1 MPPTPAPAPGAPAAQ
16 LPVDAP
22 VVIAAHGTEVQAG
35 LRTVEA
41 MAERVSAAMP
51 GRRVR
56 VGYLD
61 VVGPTVGETLAALD
75 APAVVVP
82 LLLAPGYHVDV
93 DLPAVA
99 AAAAHPVV
107 CTGPVGPDERLL
119 DVVLR
124 RLLEAG
130 YTRGDAVVLGAA
142 GSSSPRSARATAQ
155 AVRWLAERTGAEVV
169 AAYASATPPTPAEA
183 VTRLRAGG
191 ARRVALATYLLAP
204 GYFAERMHDSGADVV
219 SAPIGDAPE
228 VTAAILDRVAGIG
241 PVALP

>member
-16 LPVDAP
+16 LPADAP
-22 VVIAAHGTEVQAG
+22 VVIAAHGTAEEAG

-41 MAERVSAAMP
+41 MAERVATALP
-51 GRRVR
+51 GRQVR

-75 APAVVVP
+75 APALVVP

-107 CTGPVGPDERLL
+107 CTAPVGPDERLVGL
-119 DVVLR
+119 ALR

-130 YTRGDAVVLGAA
+130 YEPGGPVVLGAA
-142 GSSSPRSARATAQ
+142 GSSSARSAAATAQ
-155 AVRWLAERTGAEVV
+155 AVRWLAARTGGEVV

-183 VTRLRAGG
+183 VARLRAGG

-204 GYFAERMHDSGADVV
+204 GFFAERMHDAGADLV
-219 SAPIGDAPE
+219 SAPLGDAPE
-228 VTAAILDRVAGIG
+228 VTEVVLDRVAGRG
-241 PVALP
+241 PAPLP